1 MTTAPKPFAFVLMP
15 FSAEFDD
22 TYELAIKPAC
32 EQAGAYA
39 ERVDKQIFTGSILE
53 RVFNQIS
60 KADLIIADMSERN
73 PNVFYEVGYAHAL
86 GKTTIL
92 LTNQTDDIPF
102 DLKHYP
108 HIIYNNRLADLKR
121 ELETQVQ
128 WHIANQGKPE
138 IRDEPLHL
146 RINGIDIGD
155 HAKVTIPVSGE
166 YAGFELRVEIH
177 NKIIRSISTAKF
189 QIGLITPVEFR
200 SARIRGSS
208 YQDKL
213 TEIDVEMNSRLYLN
227 TTEFVLRP
235 ESWVATT
242 FELNT
247 TTRPIAP
254 DEAHQFSIKIYRDS
268 GVHDYPFTVHTV
280 VESEIND

>member
-32 EQAGAYA
+32 ELAGAYA
-39 ERVDKQIFTGSILE
+39 ERVDKQIFVGSILE

-108 HIIYNNRLADLKR
+108 HIVYNNRLADLKR

-128 WHIANQGKPE
+128 WHITNVGKPE
-138 IRDEPLHL
+138 IHDEPLHL
-146 RINGIDIGD
+146 RINGIDIED
-155 HAKVTIPVSGE
+155 HAKVTVPVSGKNT
-166 YAGFELRVEIH
+166 GFELRVEIH

-189 QIGLITPVEFR
+189 QIGLITPVDFR
-200 SARIRGSS
+200 SARIRGST
-208 YQDKL
+208 YQDNL
-213 TEIDVEMNSRLYLN
+213 TEIHVDMNSRLYLN
-227 TTEFVLRP
+227 STEFVLRP
-235 ESWVATT
+235 ESWVAIPFVPVT
-242 FELNT
+242 LNRVIT
-247 TTRPIAP
+247 P
-254 DEAHQFSIKIYRDS
+254 DEIHQFSIKIYRDS
-268 GVHDYPFTVHTV
+268 GVHDYPFIVNTVAEP
-280 VESEIND
+280 ESND